1 MPFKTAVQ
9 IFPSEASREAP
20 FYITAT
26 QAVGRRPR
34 TLRWRHMTTTTMTNK
49 ITPRAVAI
57 FKEMRALRYYSA
69 PWLRLANE
77 LGLEL
82 KLKSGQI
89 ILRPDPKNSRRSVW
103 AVEQEEIWREVERA
117 VADQEAAK

>member
-1 MPFKTAVQ
+1 
-9 IFPSEASREAP
+9 
-20 FYITAT
+20 
-26 QAVGRRPR
+26 
-34 TLRWRHMTTTTMTNK
+34 MTTTTMTNK

-89 ILRPDPKNSRRSVW
+89 ILRPDPKNPRRSVW

>member
-1 MPFKTAVQ
+1 M
-9 IFPSEASREAP
+9 
-20 FYITAT
+20 
-26 QAVGRRPR
+26 
-34 TLRWRHMTTTTMTNK
+34 TTTMTNK

-57 FKEMRALRYYSA
+57 FKEMRALRYHSA

-89 ILRPDPKNSRRSVW
+89 ILPPDPKNPRRSVW

>member
-1 MPFKTAVQ
+1 
-9 IFPSEASREAP
+9 
-20 FYITAT
+20 
-26 QAVGRRPR
+26 
-34 TLRWRHMTTTTMTNK
+34 MTTTTMTNK

-57 FKEMRALRYYSA
+57 FKEVRALRYYSA

-89 ILRPDPKNSRRSVW
+89 ILRPDPKNPRRSVW
-103 AVEQEEIWREVERA
+103 AVEQERLQGRA
-117 VADQEAAK
+117 VSLLAPWPPLSPLQFRRAGA

>member
-1 MPFKTAVQ
+1 M
-9 IFPSEASREAP
+9 
-20 FYITAT
+20 
-26 QAVGRRPR
+26 
-34 TLRWRHMTTTTMTNK
+34 TTTMTNK
-49 ITPRAVAI
+49 IAPRAVAI

-89 ILRPDPKNSRRSVW
+89 ILRPDPKNPRRSVW